1 MKHEL
6 FKTVCMKKW
15 MIVLLAMIIVMPL
28 SSDLYAASKKKKKK
42 GTATATLP
50 APKKVS
56 PYEKLLKGKN
66 VETSKSDFITLHK
79 VGSKLYFEIPLKYM
93 DREILLASTVT
104 NVTSPEFCDIG
115 YKANSPL
122 HLKFTKRDSS
132 IFLRYVSTG
141 VTTDNLQKAMNN
153 VYGDPILYA
162 YDVKAYNPDS
172 TAVVIDMTTLFT
184 TNVKDLS
191 FFADAMMG
199 GMVKISSSFKK
210 EASYLDEIKAFDDNL
225 SVKTVMSYGV
235 SLSVM
240 GMMKLMDDYPFT
252 ATVTRSILL
261 LPEDKMIPRI
271 SDSRVGIF
279 NSTKTRLSITKE
291 DEIGNYSVAHRWRLE
306 PKDVEAY
313 KRGELVEPVKQI
325 VFYVDDAFPELW
337 KEPIRQAVT
346 TWNAAFEKIGFKNVM
361 VAKDFPKDDPDFD
374 PDNLKYSCIRYL
386 PSSTAN
392 AMGPSWVD
400 PTTGEIVNAS
410 VLVYNDVIR
419 LINNWRFVQT
429 AQIDPSVR
437 AKKMPDDIVKES
449 IAYVVAHEVGHCLGF
464 MHNMSASAAYPVDS
478 LRSASFTNTYGTT
491 PCIMD
496 YARFNYVAQP
506 GDKGVRLTPPDLGIY
521 DCFLVKWNYQPLPQV
536 NDEWEEQ
543 AILESWVDEKAG
555 DPRYRYGRQQIYSR
569 YDPSAIEEDL
579 GDDPM
584 KAGEYGIKNLK
595 YILSNLGEW
604 VNDDADFTHRE
615 ELYKQLANQY
625 YRYIMNVMYNVGGI
639 YLTEVKDGTKG
650 QRHEPVS
657 KEKQRASLAWILK
670 EFKSSDW
677 LSKTDLKKNFAMG
690 VDMTP
695 VLQKRILDQLERL
708 TGNIIL
714 SSHLASNP
722 YTIQEF
728 LTDLYNG
735 AFENTVKGRALTDAD
750 KMLQQFIV
758 DVSASSLKEAGGG
771 ALRMLTDAAYMPS
784 VEEIAAYGLDETGLI
799 NKYLDQFRQVEQERG
814 PGYVAQQMALNE
826 FGYGYGFVRK
836 VNTGEIDNSKVYL
849 QDMALKAQRLLNSK
863 IAGATGD
870 TKIHYQ
876 SLLMKLNKSLKD
888 SK

>member
-1 MKHEL
+1 
-6 FKTVCMKKW
+6 MKKW
-15 MIVLLAMIIVMPL
+15 MLVLFVALFVLPCSREA
-28 SSDLYAASKKKKKK
+28 DAAGRKKK
-42 GTATATLP
+42 GKNAATAKVTE
-50 APKKVS
+50 KKS
-56 PYEKLLKGKN
+56 AYDKLFQKESC
-66 VETSKSDFITLHK
+66 ETVKSNFITLHK
-79 VGSKLYFEIPLKYM
+79 VDGKLYFEIPMKYLG
-93 DREILLASTVT
+93 REMLFASTLTSTSSNDFCDVGYKQNDPLHVRFT
-104 NVTSPEFCDIG
+104 KIDSTIYLNEVNAFVTSNPKEP
-115 YKANSPL
+115 S
-122 HLKFTKRDSS
+122 
-132 IFLRYVSTG
+132 
-141 VTTDNLQKAMNN
+141 LQKAIDKNFADA
-153 VYGDPILYA
+153 VLYSYKIAA
-162 YDVKAYNPDS
+162 YTPDS
-172 TAVVIDMTTLFT
+172 TAVVIDVTPIFT
-184 TNVKDLS
+184 TDMKEFAFLPTTIMGLIQLNSTFNKDGVAL
-191 FFADAMMG
+191 G
-199 GMVKISSSFKK
+199 EV
-210 EASYLDEIKAFDDNL
+210 KAFDDNL
-225 SVKTVMSYGV
+225 SVKSMLSYKV
-235 SLSVM
+235 SLKFMSFSFLDNM
-240 GMMKLMDDYPFT
+240 SLT
-252 ATVTRSILL
+252 ATVTRSLLL
-261 LPEDKMIPRI
+261 LPEEKMRPRI

-279 NSTKTRLSITKE
+279 ITSKQHVSTEKDGIQ
-291 DEIGNYSVAHRWRLE
+291 NYTLANRWRME
-306 PKDVEAY
+306 PKDMAAF
-313 KRGELVEPVKQI
+313 KRGELVEPVKPI
-325 VFYVDDAFPELW
+325 VFYIDDAFPELW
-337 KEPIRQAVT
+337 KQPIKEGTLR
-346 TWNAAFEKIGFKNVM
+346 WNAAFEKIGFKNAVQ
-361 VAKDFPKDDPDFD
+361 VRDFPKDDPEFD
-374 PDNLKYSCIRYL
+374 PDNLKYSCVRYL

-437 AKKMPDDIVKES
+437 GKKMPDDIVKES

-521 DCFLVKWNYQPLPQV
+521 DYFLVKWNYQPLPQV
-536 NDEWEEQ
+536 NNEWEEQ

-579 GDDPM
+579 GDDPV
-584 KAGEYGIKNLK
+584 KAAEYGIKNLK

-650 QRHEPVS
+650 QRHEPVA

-677 LSKTDLKKNFAMG
+677 LSKTDLRKNFTMG

-758 DVSASSLKEAGGG
+758 DVSASSLKDAGAG